1 MTMPRQVG
9 VEEEMF
15 LVDPATRRPVATSD
29 QAVDAADSDDE
40 VEQELFLQQVETQS
54 APHHDLADLFAD
66 LASARRKASEAAEDA
81 GALLAA
87 VPTPVLPHDQGD
99 VTPKPRYERMVR
111 RYGEIGRRALVC
123 GTHVHVDV
131 DGDEEGVAVIDRLT
145 PWLPLVL
152 ALSANS
158 PYDFG
163 IDTGYASW
171 RAEVWESWPSAGA
184 VEPFGDASGYHRAV
198 AAIIDS
204 GAAIDEA
211 MIYFDA
217 RLSRT
222 YPTVEIRVADACT
235 ELGVS
240 VLIAAV
246 LRSLVDTC
254 AAAATAGTPLDPW
267 RVDLSRA
274 ARWRARRDGL
284 AGSLVDPLT
293 SKLVP
298 AGHAL
303 DTLIHTIGPALA
315 RNGDRELVEDG
326 IARLLDRGAGA
337 DRQRSVA
344 GERLDLVAV
353 VDDIVERTRASA
365 VDST

>member
-1 MTMPRQVG
+1 
-9 VEEEMF
+9 MF
-15 LVDPATRRPVATSD
+15 LVDPATRRPAATSD
-29 QAVDAADSDDE
+29 DAVDAADSEDE
-40 VEQELFLQQVETQS
+40 VEQELFLQQIETQS
-54 APHHDLADLFAD
+54 APHHDLAELFAD
-66 LASARRKASEAAEDA
+66 LASARRKAADGAEDA

-87 VPTPVLPHDQGD
+87 VPTPVLAHHQGD

-111 RYGEIGRRALVC
+111 RYGEVGRRALVC
-123 GTHVHVDV
+123 GTHVHVEVHD
-131 DGDEEGVAVIDRLT
+131 DEEGVAVIDRLT

-152 ALSANS
+152 ALSVNS

-163 IDTGYASW
+163 VDTGYASW
-171 RAEVWESWPSAGA
+171 RSEVWESWPSAGA

-198 AAIIDS
+198 AAIIES

-217 RLSRT
+217 RLSRA

-235 ELGVS
+235 ELDVT

-246 LRSLVDTC
+246 LRALVDTC
-254 AAAATAGTPLDPW
+254 AAAAAAGNPLDPW

-284 AGSLVDPLT
+284 AGSLVDPIGAT
-293 SKLVP
+293 LVR
-298 AGHAL
+298 ADQAI
-303 DTLIHTIGPALA
+303 DTLLHTIGPALA
-315 RNGDRELVEDG
+315 RNGDRGLVEAG
-326 IARLLDRGAGA
+326 IARLLDRGTGA

-344 GERLDLVAV
+344 GEGLDLIAV
-353 VDDIVERTRASA
+353 VDDIVDRTRASA
-365 VDST
+365 VDSDRR